1 MSGVSRR
8 FRFGVL
14 VSRAE
19 SLAAWRETARR
30 AEALGYSTL
39 LIADHF
45 GQQLAP
51 MPALVSA
58 AEATSRL
65 RVGTFVLDNDF
76 RHPAA
81 VAKEAATVDL
91 LTDGRL
97 ELGIGAGWNAADYT
111 QTGIPFDSAGTRIS
125 RLQEA
130 LHIIKTFFGGGDAGS
145 SGGAMTFHGRHYQ
158 VDDLRAFPLPLQRPR
173 PPILLGA
180 AGRRMLTLA
189 AREADILNFPDRP
202 SHGVSTAGNP
212 ALGITFD
219 EQMAI
224 VRSAA
229 GERYGQLELSA
240 LCIPRVTDDIA
251 GTIEALATQ
260 MQTTPAIV
268 NAMPGTMVGSL
279 ESIADKLQANRDQ
292 FDLSYAV
299 IPGAALDALA
309 PVVARLAAT

>member
-1 MSGVSRR
+1 LSGISRR

-14 VSRAE
+14 VSRAD
-19 SLAAWRETARR
+19 SLADWRETARR
-30 AEALGYSTL
+30 AEASGYSTL

-51 MPALVSA
+51 VPALVSA
-58 AEATSRL
+58 AEATARL

-81 VAKEAATVDL
+81 AAKEAATVDL

-97 ELGIGAGWNAADYT
+97 EFGIGAGWNAADYT
-111 QTGIPFDSAGTRIS
+111 STGIAFESAGTRVS

-130 LHIIKTFFGGGDAGS
+130 LHIIKAFFNGGDASAGQV
-145 SGGAMTFHGRHYQ
+145 TFHGRHYQ
-158 VDDLRAFPLPLQRPR
+158 VKALQAVPRPVQRPR

-180 AGRRMLTLA
+180 AGRRMLQLA

-202 SHGVSTAGNP
+202 SRGVSTAGNP

-219 EQMAI
+219 EQLDI
-224 VRSAA
+224 VREAA
-229 GERYGQLELSA
+229 GDRYSQLELSA
-240 LCIPRVTDDIA
+240 LCIPRITDDVA
-251 GTIEALATQ
+251 GTVEALARQ

-268 NAMPGTMVGSL
+268 QAMPGALVGSL
-279 ESIADKLQANRDQ
+279 DAIADKLQANREQ

-299 IPGAALDALA
+299 IPGASLSALG
-309 PVVARLAAT
+309 PVVARLAGS

>member
-1 MSGVSRR
+1 MSGISRR

-14 VSRAE
+14 VSRAD
-19 SLAAWRETARR
+19 SLSDWRETARR
-30 AEALGYSTL
+30 AEASGYSTL

-51 MPALVSA
+51 VPALVSA
-58 AEATSRL
+58 AEATARL

-81 VAKEAATVDL
+81 AAKEAATVDL

-97 ELGIGAGWNAADYT
+97 EFGIGAGWNAADYT
-111 QTGIPFDSAGTRIS
+111 STGIAFESAGTRVS

-130 LHIIKTFFGGGDAGS
+130 LHIIKAFFNGGDAGQV
-145 SGGAMTFHGRHYQ
+145 TLHGRHYQ
-158 VDDLRAFPLPLQRPR
+158 VKALQAVPRPVQRPR

-180 AGRRMLTLA
+180 AGRRMLQLA

-202 SHGVSTAGNP
+202 SQGVSTAGNP
-212 ALGITFD
+212 ALGITFG
-219 EQMAI
+219 EQLKI
-224 VRSAA
+224 VREAA
-229 GERYGQLELSA
+229 ADRYSQLELSA
-240 LCIPRVTDDIA
+240 LCIPRITDRVA
-251 GTIEALATQ
+251 ETIDGLARQ

-268 NAMPGTMVGSL
+268 QAMPGALVGSL
-279 ESIADKLQANRDQ
+279 DAIADKLQANREQ

-299 IPGAALDALA
+299 IPGASLSALA
-309 PVVARLAAT
+309 PVIARLAGT

>member
-1 MSGVSRR
+1 MTGISRR

-14 VSRAE
+14 VSRAD
-19 SLAAWRETARR
+19 SLADWRETARR
-30 AEALGYSTL
+30 AEASGYSTL

-51 MPALVSA
+51 VPALVSA
-58 AEATSRL
+58 AEATARL

-81 VAKEAATVDL
+81 AAKEAATVDL

-97 ELGIGAGWNAADYT
+97 EFGIGAGWNAADYT
-111 QTGIPFDSAGTRIS
+111 STGIAFESAGTRVS

-130 LHIIKTFFGGGDAGS
+130 LHIIKAFFNGGDASAGQV
-145 SGGAMTFHGRHYQ
+145 TFHGRHYQ
-158 VDDLRAFPLPLQRPR
+158 VKALQAVPRPVQRPR

-180 AGRRMLTLA
+180 AGRRMLQLA

-202 SHGVSTAGNP
+202 SRGVSTAGNP

-219 EQMAI
+219 EQLDI
-224 VRSAA
+224 VREAA
-229 GERYGQLELSA
+229 GDRYSQLELSA
-240 LCIPRVTDDIA
+240 LCIPRITDDVA
-251 GTIEALATQ
+251 GTIDGLARQ
-260 MQTTPAIV
+260 MQTSPAIV
-268 NAMPGTMVGSL
+268 QAMPGALVGSL
-279 ESIADKLQANRDQ
+279 DSIADKLQANREQ

-299 IPGAALDALA
+299 IPGASLSALA
-309 PVVARLAAT
+309 PVVARLAGS

>member
-1 MSGVSRR
+1 LSGISRR

-14 VSRAE
+14 VSRAD
-19 SLAAWRETARR
+19 SLADWRETARR
-30 AEALGYSTL
+30 AEASGYSTL

-51 MPALVSA
+51 VPALVSA
-58 AEATSRL
+58 AEATARL

-81 VAKEAATVDL
+81 AAKEAATVDL

-97 ELGIGAGWNAADYT
+97 EFGIGAGWNAADYT
-111 QTGIPFDSAGTRIS
+111 STGIAFESAGTRVS

-130 LHIIKTFFGGGDAGS
+130 LHIIKAFFNGGDASAGQV
-145 SGGAMTFHGRHYQ
+145 TFHGRHYQ
-158 VDDLRAFPLPLQRPR
+158 VKALQAVPRPVQRPR

-180 AGRRMLTLA
+180 AGRRMLQLA

-202 SHGVSTAGNP
+202 SRGVSTAGNP

-219 EQMAI
+219 EQLDI
-224 VRSAA
+224 VREAA
-229 GERYGQLELSA
+229 GDRYSQLELSA
-240 LCIPRVTDDIA
+240 LCIPRITDDIA
-251 GTIEALATQ
+251 GMIDSLAQQ

-268 NAMPGTMVGSL
+268 QAMPGALVGSL
-279 ESIADKLQANRDQ
+279 DAIADKLQANREQ

-299 IPGAALDALA
+299 IPGAALNALA
-309 PVVARLAAT
+309 PVVARLAGT